1 MEKDLIKFNKNI
13 TKINKDIAKYEDEK
27 GNVAILNIGSL
38 LCGCEYLELDE
49 LAYKKALF
57 EKIIEKDVE
66 YNKIKTTKTVD
77 KSTITHNKKDQ
88 GTLVDNEVEVSQVW
102 VVKNG
107 LGLTKSF
114 NSMDKALELVN
125 KLNNKYLEIA
135 EIK

>member
-49 LAYKKALF
+49 ISYKKALF
-57 EKIIEKDVE
+57 EKIIDKNIK
-66 YNKIKTTKTVD
+66 YNKIKITKAVD
-77 KSTITHNKKDQ
+77 KGSITKNKKDI
-88 GTLVDNEVEVSQVW
+88 GTIVDSEVEISQVW
-102 VVKNG
+102 IVKNG
-107 LGLTKSF
+107 AGLTKSF
-114 NSMDKALELVN
+114 TNKHDALKLVDELN
-125 KLNNKYLEIA
+125 TKYLEMA